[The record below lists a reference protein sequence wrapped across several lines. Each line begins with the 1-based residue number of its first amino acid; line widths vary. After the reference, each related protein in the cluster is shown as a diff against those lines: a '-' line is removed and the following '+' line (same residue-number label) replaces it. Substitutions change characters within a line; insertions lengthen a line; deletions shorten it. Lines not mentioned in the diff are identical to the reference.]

1 MLTFSTGTKIK
12 GPHRQ
17 TIGNALEMSK
27 PLKKSEFGPR
37 EGGELITYTPETHG
51 QSSCMHSSTTG
62 NNASHNNGSYVLESS
77 QTVTVVKVVCRTANA
92 HHNLNMTFYTSSIAI
107 STISLSC

>member
-17 TIGNALEMSK
+17 KIGNALEMSK

-51 QSSCMHSSTTG
+51 QSSCTKNRNFEKWLWDM
-62 NNASHNNGSYVLESS
+62 L
-77 QTVTVVKVVCRTANA
+77 
-92 HHNLNMTFYTSSIAI
+92 HHYLADAMKKIH
-107 STISLSC
+107 TIPFERDF

>member
-17 TIGNALEMSK
+17 KIGNALEMSK

-37 EGGELITYTPETHG
+37 EGGELITYTPESHG
-51 QSSCMHSSTTG
+51 QSSCSR
-62 NNASHNNGSYVLESS
+62 YVSLFLHES
-77 QTVTVVKVVCRTANA
+77 
-92 HHNLNMTFYTSSIAI
+92 LL
-107 STISLSC
+107 SLA

>member
-17 TIGNALEMSK
+17 KIGNALEMSK

-37 EGGELITYTPETHG
+37 EGGELITYTPESHG
-51 QSSCMHSSTTG
+51 QSSCMSNNQTIKTG
-62 NNASHNNGSYVLESS
+62 MNIEE
-77 QTVTVVKVVCRTANA
+77 
-92 HHNLNMTFYTSSIAI
+92 LNHQPRE
-107 STISLSC
+107 LQLD

>member
-17 TIGNALEMSK
+17 KIGNALEMSK

-37 EGGELITYTPETHG
+37 EGGELITYTPESHG
-51 QSSCMHSSTTG
+51 QSSCICRDSEDLSQ
-62 NNASHNNGSYVLESS
+62 NENNG
-77 QTVTVVKVVCRTANA
+77 
-92 HHNLNMTFYTSSIAI
+92 
-107 STISLSC
+107 

>member
-17 TIGNALEMSK
+17 KIGNALEMSK

-37 EGGELITYTPETHG
+37 EGGELITYTPESHG
-51 QSSCMHSSTTG
+51 QSSCMVKHHGEVHSGTMGGT
-62 NNASHNNGSYVLESS
+62 AALIPGSP
-77 QTVTVVKVVCRTANA
+77 RP
-92 HHNLNMTFYTSSIAI
+92 IPI
-107 STISLSC
+107 R